1 MNRHP
6 GRENQGEFRELLQR
20 YHKLRQGAAGIY
32 LEEEEFEQIIHH
44 LLDEEKYPQGWE
56 ASHLGLQ
63 QHQFSASLTI
73 LKAEALCLLHQYTE
87 AYEVTDQALALDAG
101 LADIYVVRA
110 DAAMALG
117 LTQEAKN
124 SIDIIVQQFEGTEK
138 IEALFEL
145 SEVFDDH
152 EAFNEVFDCMKA
164 ILKYDPNQE
173 EALYKIC
180 FWADYTGRS
189 EDSIRLHKEILE
201 ENPFNELAWFNL
213 GTAYQGVKLYEKAID
228 AYQYAVAINQK
239 FDYAYRNLG
248 DAYIRLKKY
257 KEAIEALEKVL
268 EFAVPEALIY
278 EAIGHC
284 YERLGKFPQARL
296 NFKKASHINPD
307 QAQLLLQIAR
317 TYMHEHRWARAIPY
331 LESAL
336 RQVPMQ
342 PDANLALGRCYR
354 ALERYEEALPHFGN
368 VLTIR
373 PKNLQ
378 GWQALLGCLLD
389 MKAYK
394 EGSDC
399 CIMGWNQTGGKPIFY
414 CWQAIFQLASGSL
427 KQAVEQIDRLAIAH
441 PKLIKTLLEI
451 YPDALKHPPILE
463 VLNQHKLLRKR
474 RNRKD

>member
-1 MNRHP
+1 MYRQP
-6 GRENQGEFRELLQR
+6 GRNNQGEFRELLQR
-20 YHKLRQGAAGIY
+20 YHKLRQGVAGIY
-32 LEEEEFEQIIHH
+32 LEEDDFEQIIHH
-44 LLDEEKYPQGWE
+44 FLDEEKHQQGLD
-56 ASHLGLQ
+56 ASEIGLQ
-63 QHQFSASLTI
+63 QHQFSASLLA
-73 LKAEALCLLHQYTE
+73 LKAEALCLLHLYNE
-87 AYEVTDQALALDAG
+87 AFAATDQAMALDAG
-101 LADIYVVRA
+101 LADLYVVRA

-117 LTQEAKN
+117 LAKEAKSCIN
-124 SIDIIVQQFEGTEK
+124 TIVQQFEGTEK

-152 EAFNEVFDCMKA
+152 EAFDDVFDCMMA

-180 FWADYTGRS
+180 FWTDFTGRS

-213 GTAYQGVKLYEKAID
+213 GTAYQGVKLFEKAID

-257 KEAIEALEKVL
+257 KEAIDALEKVL
-268 EFAVPEALIY
+268 ELAVPEALIY

-284 YERLGKFPQARL
+284 CERLGKYPQARL
-296 NFKKASHINPD
+296 NFKKASHINPED
-307 QAQLLLQIAR
+307 VQLLLQIAR
-317 TYMHEHRWARAIPY
+317 TYMHEYRWEKAVPY

-336 RQVPMQ
+336 RHAPMQ
-342 PDANLALGRCYR
+342 PDANLALGRCFR
-354 ALERYEEALPHFGN
+354 AMQKYDEALPYFGN
-368 VLTIR
+368 ALTVR

-378 GWQALLGCLLD
+378 AWQALLGCMLD

-399 CIMGWNQTGGKPIFY
+399 CIMAWNQTGGKPIFY

-427 KQAVEQIDRLAIAH
+427 KQATEQIDRLAMAY
-441 PKLIKTLLEI
+441 PKLIKTLLQI

-474 RNRKD
+474 RNRKE